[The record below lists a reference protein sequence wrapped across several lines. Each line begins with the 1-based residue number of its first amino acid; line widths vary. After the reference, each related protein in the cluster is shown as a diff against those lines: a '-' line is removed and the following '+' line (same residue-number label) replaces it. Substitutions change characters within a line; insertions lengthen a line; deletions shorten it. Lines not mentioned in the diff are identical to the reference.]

1 MHGDTNKI
9 RATIEAQ
16 GRRLDWV
23 AAQMGI
29 SQGHLTR
36 LLNGQR
42 RWLPHLR
49 SRISEVLGVP
59 EGVLFFD
66 PDDRQTDDNVSVG
79 CQEQESVA

>member
-1 MHGDTNKI
+1 MVIDTNSV

-29 SQGHLTR
+29 SQSYLTR

-42 RWLPHLR
+42 HWLPWLR
-49 SRISEVLGVP
+49 SKICKVLAVP
-59 EGVLFFD
+59 EAVLFFD
-66 PDDRQTDDNVSVG
+66 SDSDNQQQG
-79 CQEQESVA
+79 